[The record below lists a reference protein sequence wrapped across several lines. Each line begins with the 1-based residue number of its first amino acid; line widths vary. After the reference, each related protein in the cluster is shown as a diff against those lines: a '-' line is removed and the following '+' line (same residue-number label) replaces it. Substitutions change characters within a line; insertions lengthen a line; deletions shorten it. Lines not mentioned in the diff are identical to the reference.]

1 MAHNDIQTKRNA
13 VKSRNPWLAL
23 LLSLAA
29 PGLGQVYNGQW
40 KKGIGFYLA
49 ELALALFMLLFW
61 ADFAAML
68 LCVSI
73 LLGYNLFVAGEA
85 FATARKLSEYTLKPC
100 NRWWVYLLCLIVS
113 LGSGLV
119 FEEVVKSR
127 FFMAYQVPSASMLPT
142 IREGDHFMVEVLE
155 PEDELR
161 RGEIVI
167 FSLPATRE
175 LDFVKRIVGLPGETV
190 EIRDRQVLV
199 NGVPLEE
206 TYAVHTKEGMI
217 PVRDVFGPVV
227 LGGDEYFLMGDN
239 REDSYDS
246 RWLGAVPRARI
257 KGRAGYVYFPGDT
270 GASDWTERL
279 GAPLR

>member
-1 MAHNDIQTKRNA
+1 MTHIDVHTNRGS
-13 VKSRNPWLAL
+13 VKPRNPWLAL

-85 FATARKLSEYTLKPC
+85 FAMARRLKEYTLKPC
-100 NRWWVYLLCLIVS
+100 NRWWVYLLCLLVS
-113 LGSGLV
+113 FVSGLV
-119 FEEVVKSR
+119 FENVVKGR

-142 IREGDHFMVEVLE
+142 IREGDHFMVEILE

-175 LDFVKRIVGLPGETV
+175 FDFVKRIVGLPGETV

-206 TYAVHTKEGMI
+206 AYAFHSKEGMI
-217 PVRDVFGPVV
+217 PVRDLFGPVV
-227 LGGDEYFLMGDN
+227 LGEDEYFLMGDN

-246 RWLGAVPRARI
+246 RWLGPVPRARI

-270 GASDWTERL
+270 GASDWSDRL
-279 GAPLR
+279 GEPLR